1 MRVGVFGGTFD
12 PIHYGHLLLAET
24 CREQCA
30 LEQVWFLPANVPPHK
45 QARRL
50 TSVQH
55 RLKMLELAVAG
66 HGAFVVSELEI
77 QRGGVSYMVDT
88 LSSILQTE
96 PTAELYLLMGADS
109 LRDLP
114 SWREAARICQ
124 LAVPVVVRRRGTPE
138 PDFGALGDLVSDERL
153 QEIRRQEVQM
163 PLFEFSST
171 EIRQLAAAGRSIRF
185 RTTRA
190 VEKYIQSN
198 GLYAPGD
205 QTT

>member
-30 LEQVWFLPANVPPHK
+30 LDQVWFLPANVPPHK
-45 QARRL
+45 QKRQL
-50 TSVQH
+50 TSAQH
-55 RLKMLELAVAG
+55 RLEMLHLAVAG

-77 QRGGVSYMVDT
+77 QRGGVSYTVDT
-88 LSSILQTE
+88 LSSILQVE

-109 LRDLP
+109 LCDLP
-114 SWREAARICQ
+114 TWREAARVCQ
-124 LAVPVVVRRRGTPE
+124 LAIPVVVRRRGTAE
-138 PDFGALGDLVSDERL
+138 PDFGLIGDLVSDQRL
-153 QEIRRQEVQM
+153 QKIRQQEVQM

-171 EIRQLAAAGRSIRF
+171 EIRQLAAAGQSIRY

-190 VEKYIQSN
+190 VEMYIQSN

-205 QTT
+205 